1 LGALREFPYLDR
13 DLEAVSRR
21 IRTILERGA
30 APNRVAH
37 DETNVKRIHHT
48 CKLFFKTYEE
58 YSHVWQD
65 ESEYIESALQERG
78 TSTFYDTPLRMVE
91 NERNRLAER
100 SEQDSTSPKYPRALE
115 GLDRL
120 GNLLISYGAKSLHL
134 FPVKALPGYVEEDME
149 EWRNFNSPHT
159 ASSFSSSPS
168 TSAKALDAAT
178 RTESPPV
185 KRTI

>member
-37 DETNVKRIHHT
+37 DETNMKRIHHT

-58 YSHVWQD
+58 HSYVWQD

-78 TSTFYDTPLRMVE
+78 TSAFYDTPLRMVE
-91 NERNRLAER
+91 NMRNRIAKP
-100 SEQDSTSPKYPRALE
+100 DSTSPEYLHNLE
-115 GLDRL
+115 GLVTL
-120 GNLLISYGAKSLHL
+120 KNLLISYGAKSLHL
-134 FPVKALPGYVEEDME
+134 FTVKGLPGYVEEDME
-149 EWRNFNSPHT
+149 EWRKFNNPH
-159 ASSFSSSPS
+159 AISSSSPS

-178 RTESPPV
+178 RTESPQV

>member
-1 LGALREFPYLDR
+1 LGALRKLPRFNYE
-13 DLEAVSRR
+13 LEAVSRR
-21 IRTILERGA
+21 IRTILDRGA

-58 YSHVWQD
+58 HSYVWQD

-91 NERNRLAER
+91 NMSNRTAKP
-100 SEQDSTSPKYPRALE
+100 DSTSPKYLLTLERLDALE
-115 GLDRL
+115 K
-120 GNLLISYGAKSLHL
+120 LLISYGAKSLHL
-134 FPVKALPGYVEEDME
+134 FPVKGMPGYVEEDME

-159 ASSFSSSPS
+159 ASSSSPS
-168 TSAKALDAAT
+168 TSTTAKALDAAT
-178 RTESPPV
+178 RTESPLV